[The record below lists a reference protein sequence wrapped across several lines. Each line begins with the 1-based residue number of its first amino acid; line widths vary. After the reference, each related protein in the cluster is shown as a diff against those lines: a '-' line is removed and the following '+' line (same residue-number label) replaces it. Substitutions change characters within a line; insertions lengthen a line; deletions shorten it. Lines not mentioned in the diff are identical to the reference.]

1 ELPPDPLVGRDREL
15 RVLRRALVRADGG
28 RRQVVFVGGERGIG
42 KTTLLEHVVEEA
54 RARTRARVT
63 FGQCAELTGGT
74 EPDLPIF
81 DLLGG
86 LCAEE
91 GGDVLASLER
101 WAPTWLLQM
110 PGLLD
115 EVRASRLRQRV
126 PSPNRD
132 RMLRELGEALEAR
145 GAARPLVV
153 VLEDLHW
160 SDASSTGA
168 LPYLAQ
174 RMKSARLLIVASYRP
189 VNDSVGGHPL
199 QGARRALVA
208 RGRASELR
216 LEPLTSRDVD
226 TYLGRRLAGEPID
239 PALGSASHAR
249 TRRDPPFVTATVA
262 HLLERRPPPATG
274 RPPPPPEA
282 PR

>member
-42 KTTLLEHVVEEA
+42 KTTLLEHFVEET

-74 EPDLPIF
+74 EPYLPIF

-86 LCAEE
+86 LGGEDT

-110 PGLLD
+110 PALLD

-132 RMLRELGEALEAR
+132 RMLRELGEALEVLSDAQT
-145 GAARPLVV
+145 LVI

-160 SDASSTGA
+160 SDASS
-168 LPYLAQ
+168 
-174 RMKSARLLIVASYRP
+174 I
-189 VNDSVGGHPL
+189 
-199 QGARRALVA
+199 
-208 RGRASELR
+208 
-216 LEPLTSRDVD
+216 
-226 TYLGRRLAGEPID
+226 
-239 PALGSASHAR
+239 
-249 TRRDPPFVTATVA
+249 
-262 HLLERRPPPATG
+262 
-274 RPPPPPEA
+274 
-282 PR
+282 